1 MNKFLCWL
9 CVKGIQKKYCIVCNY
24 TMDSI
29 NELAASLETDG
40 NSAHASLGAQTAE
53 AQFEIGFYY
62 YILGDAGKQNYEK
75 AFDWFSKSAEQ
86 GYAKARL
93 FLGECY
99 DSGYGVKQDRKRAG
113 QLFLEAAE
121 QGLAEAQ
128 FRVKSCFMGTF
139 NGFEYNP
146 EKYNYWKTKAAEQ
159 GYGSKESQKDSD
171 SIREMK
177 NAARWQYNRE
187 ELKRLNLNT
196 IEDLENLMHPLVK
209 DATKLIIKRKKT
221 EPQDSNLRSHF
232 GGQPYFEKGE
242 KWPSIKEG
250 DQFELIFQIF
260 NTGTSNEV
268 SRGNIN
274 LPENIKL
281 IQFYYDYENSPI
293 SYSAYTEDF
302 VKTGYKYGNGW
313 LVKIYE
319 TINTAG
325 SVIIERPE
333 WCITDMY
340 CEIKYEPIKSLPD
353 SEWYDETVEMLC
365 EKLDGESK
373 KKNFDSY
380 NFIAEKLNCEQDF
393 CSQLGGYPQW
403 LQGDATP
410 DNKDYQLLFQLDS
423 EDEAGLHWVDC
434 GIIYVFYNPK
444 TKETIFEIQY
454 C

>member
-29 NELAASLETDG
+29 NELAASLEADG
-40 NSAHASLGAQTAE
+40 KTVNAPLGAQTPE

-75 AFDWFSKSAEQ
+75 AFDWFSKSAAQ

-113 QLFLEAAE
+113 QLFLKAAQ

-128 FRVKSCFMGTF
+128 FRVKSCFMGDF

-146 EKYNYWKTKAAEQ
+146 EQYNYWKEKAADQ

-171 SIREMK
+171 SIREMR
-177 NAARWQYNRE
+177 NAARWQYNSE

-196 IEDLENLMHPLVK
+196 IEDLETLVLPKVK
-209 DATKLIIKRKKT
+209 DATKLIIKRQKK
-221 EPQDSNLRSHF
+221 EPPDSHLRSHF
-232 GGQPYFEKGE
+232 RGQPYFEKGE
-242 KWPSIKEG
+242 KWPSFKEE
-250 DQFELIFQIF
+250 DQFDFIFQIY
-260 NTGTSNEV
+260 NTE
-268 SRGNIN
+268 NIN

-281 IQFYYDYENSPI
+281 LQFYYDYENSPI
-293 SYSAYTEDF
+293 SYPAYTKDNIRI
-302 VKTGYKYGNGW
+302 GYIHGNGW

-319 TINTAG
+319 TLDTAN
-325 SVIIERPE
+325 SIIIEKPE
-333 WCITDMY
+333 WCCEDLY
-340 CEIKYEPIKSLPD
+340 CEIEYKPIKSLPD
-353 SEWYDETVEMLC
+353 DYYSYSKESSEKTVEMLC

-380 NFIAEKLNCEQDF
+380 KFIAEKLNCEQDF

-403 LQGDATP
+403 LQGDGTP
-410 DNKDYQLLFQLDS
+410 KDKDFQLLFQIDS
-423 EDEAGLHWVDC
+423 EDEAGLMWVDC
-434 GIIYVFYNPK
+434 GLIYVFYNPK
-444 TKETIFEIQY
+444 TKETYFEIQY